1 MLPSHSS
8 SSAAGVADNV
18 VILGACDGRHVRFR
32 ITARSRSEPG
42 VHAPTRRGTG
52 CSARRRIAFLP
63 DLLAALRRGLRHAE
77 GLRLSTR
84 RAAARGAAAS
94 PARARS
100 ARCPA
105 PAVAGGGG
113 AAALRDRRD
122 AVPPPADLPPGA
134 GAHRGRRDRGSGAH
148 RRRRHVRRPDARAR
162 HVPAR
167 LHRRFPRPAAT
178 VRALGP
184 AGARAHRRRGRGRH
198 PAAHAAAT
206 GARGGPRAARAYG
219 AHEPCLRNPRDRGGR
234 PDLLRAAAAR
244 AGRCRA
250 RARRRRDGRS
260 RPPLAP

>member
-18 VILGACDGRHVRFR
+18 VIIGACDGRHVRFR
-32 ITARSRSEPG
+32 KRVGHGSVTVGAGRARPHPQGDG
-42 VHAPTRRGTG
+42 VLRPEADRLP
-52 CSARRRIAFLP
+52 ARRAAARGERARVRWRPAAHHRARAAARPAAVLP
-63 DLLAALRRGLRHAE
+63 DLLAALRRGLQHAG

-105 PAVAGGGG
+105 PAVAGGRG

-148 RRRRHVRRPDARAR
+148 R
-162 HVPAR
+162 
-167 LHRRFPRPAAT
+167 
-178 VRALGP
+178 
-184 AGARAHRRRGRGRH
+184 

-206 GARGGPRAARAYG
+206 GARGGPRTARSDG
-219 AHEPCLRNPRDRGGR
+219 AHERCLRNPRDRGGR